1 MPQVIFTQTALQDLA
16 RLSDFLHANNP
27 LAAKE
32 AGIAIVKAV
41 KILATYPQAGRP
53 DDEDSEYRELI
64 IDFGS
69 SGYVAKYHYKN
80 DLVTVVKIKHQK
92 EVGYTGL

>member
-1 MPQVIFTQTALQDLA
+1 MPQVIFTQIALQDLA
-16 RLSDFLHANNP
+16 RLSDFLHTSNP
-27 LAAKE
+27 QAVKQ
-32 AGIAIVKAV
+32 AGAAIVKAV
-41 KILATYPQAGRP
+41 KLIATYPQAGRP
-53 DDEDSEYRELI
+53 DEDDSEYRELI

-92 EVGYTGL
+92 EFGYS

>member
-16 RLSDFLHANNP
+16 RLSDFLHTNNP
-27 LAAKE
+27 LVAKQ
-32 AGIAIVKAV
+32 AGVAIVKAV

-53 DDEDSEYRELI
+53 DDDDSEYRELI

-92 EVGYTGL
+92 EVGYS

>member
-1 MPQVIFTQTALQDLA
+1 MPQVIFTQIALQDLA
-16 RLSDFLHANNP
+16 RLSDFLHTSNP
-27 LAAKE
+27 QAVKQ
-32 AGIAIVKAV
+32 AGAAIVKAV
-41 KILATYPQAGRP
+41 KLIATYPQAGRP
-53 DDEDSEYRELI
+53 DEDDSEYRELI

-92 EVGYTGL
+92 EVGYS

>member
-1 MPQVIFTQTALQDLA
+1 MPQVIFTQIALQDLA
-16 RLSDFLHANNP
+16 RLSDFLHTSNP
-27 LAAKE
+27 QAAKQ
-32 AGIAIVKAV
+32 AGAAIVKAV
-41 KILATYPQAGRP
+41 KLIATYPQAGRP
-53 DDEDSEYRELI
+53 DEDDIEYRELI

-92 EVGYTGL
+92 EVGYS

>member
-1 MPQVIFTQTALQDLA
+1 MPQVIFTQIALQDLA
-16 RLSDFLHANNP
+16 RLSDFLHTSNP
-27 LAAKE
+27 QAAKQ
-32 AGIAIVKAV
+32 AGVAIVKAV
-41 KILATYPQAGRP
+41 KLIATYPQAGRP
-53 DDEDSEYRELI
+53 DEDDSEYRELI

-92 EVGYTGL
+92 EVGYS

>member
-1 MPQVIFTQTALQDLA
+1 MPQVIFTQIALQDLA
-16 RLSDFLHANNP
+16 RLSDFLHTSNP
-27 LAAKE
+27 QAAKQ
-32 AGIAIVKAV
+32 AGVAIVKAV
-41 KILATYPQAGRP
+41 KLIATYPQAGRP
-53 DDEDSEYRELI
+53 DEDDSEYRELI

-92 EVGYTGL
+92 EVGYT

>member
-1 MPQVIFTQTALQDLA
+1 MPQVIFTQTSLQDLA
-16 RLSDFLHANNP
+16 RLADFLHANNP
-27 LAAKE
+27 QAAE
-32 AGIAIVKAV
+32 QAGAAIVKAI
-41 KILATYPQAGRP
+41 KLLATYPQAGRP
-53 DDEDSEYRELI
+53 DEDDSEYSELI

-92 EVGYTGL
+92 ELNYIES

>member
-1 MPQVIFTQTALQDLA
+1 MPQVIFTQIALQDLA
-16 RLSDFLHANNP
+16 RLSDFLHTSNP
-27 LAAKE
+27 QAAKQ
-32 AGIAIVKAV
+32 AGVAIVKAV
-41 KILATYPQAGRP
+41 KLIATYPQAGRP
-53 DDEDSEYRELI
+53 DEDDSEYRELI

-92 EVGYTGL
+92 EVDYG

>member
-16 RLSDFLHANNP
+16 RLSDFLHTNNP
-27 LAAKE
+27 LVAKQ
-32 AGIAIVKAV
+32 AGAAIVKAV

-53 DDEDSEYRELI
+53 DDDSEYRELI
-64 IDFGS
+64 IDFGN
-69 SGYVAKYHYKN
+69 SGYIAKYHYKN

-92 EVGYTGL
+92 EVGYN

>member
-16 RLSDFLHANNP
+16 RLSDFLHTNNP
-27 LAAKE
+27 LVAKQ
-32 AGIAIVKAV
+32 AGVAIVKAV

-53 DDEDSEYRELI
+53 DDDDSEYRELI

-92 EVGYTGL
+92 EVGYN

>member
-16 RLSDFLHANNP
+16 RLSDFLHNNNP
-27 LAAKE
+27 QAAKQ
-32 AGIAIVKAV
+32 AGAAIVKAV
-41 KILATYPQAGRP
+41 KLLATYPQAGRP
-53 DDEDSEYRELI
+53 DDDSENHELI

-80 DLVTVVKIKHQK
+80 DLVAVVKIKHQK
-92 EVGYTGL
+92 EVGYS

>member
-16 RLSDFLHANNP
+16 RLSDFLHTNNP
-27 LAAKE
+27 LVAKQ
-32 AGIAIVKAV
+32 AGVAIVKAV
-41 KILATYPQAGRP
+41 KILAIHPQAGRP
-53 DDEDSEYRELI
+53 DDDDSEYHELI

-92 EVGYTGL
+92 EVGYS